1 MQPDLITLF
10 IIASASSVA
19 GVLAGMLGIGGGIVI
34 VPMLYYLL
42 TYFGFDQ
49 SIIMHIA
56 VGTSLFIIIPT
67 GLRSAFEHSKRGSF
81 DESIFRRWCIPIALG
96 SILGSYFAGISS
108 FKGLTLLFATL
119 ASVVSYQMFISSR
132 KDEALRVIRHPIL
145 KSSPFFIGIFSS
157 MMGIGGGNLSVP
169 IMSYMGVE
177 IKKAIGTSSALGIVI
192 AVPGSFGVMI
202 SGQSATN
209 LPDYSFGYVNLFY
222 AALIIPLTILFV
234 PVGVRFAH
242 KFQRKRLQ
250 TLFSILLAIT
260 AVKMFLDILS
270 A

>member
-1 MQPDLITLF
+1 
-10 IIASASSVA
+10 
-19 GVLAGMLGIGGGIVI
+19 MLGIGGGIVI

-81 DESIFRRWCIPIALG
+81 DESIFIRWCIPIALG

-132 KDEALRVIRHPIL
+132 KDEALRVIQHPIL
-145 KSSPFFIGIFSS
+145 ETSPFFIGIFSS
-157 MMGIGGGNLSVP
+157 MMGIGGGTLGVPTLNLLNFP
-169 IMSYMGVE
+169 MQR
-177 IKKAIGTSSALGIVI
+177 
-192 AVPGSFGVMI
+192 AVPSL
-202 SGQSATN
+202 S
-209 LPDYSFGYVNLFY
+209 LVN
-222 AALIIPLTILFV
+222 A
-234 PVGVRFAH
+234 
-242 KFQRKRLQ
+242 
-250 TLFSILLAIT
+250 
-260 AVKMFLDILS
+260 
-270 A
+270 

>member
-96 SILGSYFAGISS
+96 SILAKVPTAPEIAQVEISS
-108 FKGLTLLFATL
+108 IATLSLLLF
-119 ASVVSYQMFISSR
+119 
-132 KDEALRVIRHPIL
+132 L
-145 KSSPFFIGIFSS
+145 KNS
-157 MMGIGGGNLSVP
+157 
-169 IMSYMGVE
+169 
-177 IKKAIGTSSALGIVI
+177 
-192 AVPGSFGVMI
+192 
-202 SGQSATN
+202 
-209 LPDYSFGYVNLFY
+209 
-222 AALIIPLTILFV
+222 
-234 PVGVRFAH
+234 
-242 KFQRKRLQ
+242 
-250 TLFSILLAIT
+250 
-260 AVKMFLDILS
+260 
-270 A
+270 

>member
-1 MQPDLITLF
+1 LEPNLITLL

-49 SIIMHIA
+49 AIIMHVA

-81 DESIFRRWCIPIALG
+81 NQSIFKKWFIPIALG
-96 SILGSYFAGISS
+96 SILGSYLAGIST

-119 ASVVSYQMFISSR
+119 ALLVSYQMFRSSR
-132 KDEALRVIRHPIL
+132 KDETLRTIRHPLLNI
-145 KSSPFFIGIFSS
+145 SPFFIGIFSS

-169 IMSYMGVE
+169 IMSYMGIE
-177 IKKAIGTSSALGIVI
+177 IRKAIGTSSALGIVI
-192 AVPGSFGVMI
+192 AIPGSIGFMI
-202 SGQSATN
+202 SGYSLPS
-209 LPDYSFGYVNLFY
+209 LPDYSLGYVNLLY
-222 AALIIPLTILFV
+222 AGLIIPLTILFV
-234 PVGVRFAH
+234 PFGVRLAH
-242 KFQRKRLQ
+242 RFERNRLQ
-250 TLFSILLAIT
+250 TIFSVLLAIT
-260 AVKMFLDILS
+260 AIKMFGDIFS